1 MNARVFYESIG
12 SPFSFCLRALIPC
25 ALVPFP
31 IRARVFRERDKR
43 DNNYIREKLLGR
55 ERCAKVLRGEPTAM
69 SSARFSVR
77 RLGLGDRFLITCI
90 MRLEPAETELNR
102 LVLRDRTLRE

>member
-1 MNARVFYESIG
+1 
-12 SPFSFCLRALIPC
+12 
-25 ALVPFP
+25 
-31 IRARVFRERDKR
+31 
-43 DNNYIREKLLGR
+43 
-55 ERCAKVLRGEPTAM
+55 M

-102 LVLRDRTLRE
+102 LVLRERTLRE